1 MKLAEQ
7 KDTVPGINVEEALG
21 FLGQG
26 KLREAVETFTAIL
39 NKDPQSVPAY
49 NGLGIIYGILQKY
62 NQGCVLFH
70 RGLVLDPDNAMLH
83 YNYGTVL
90 LAQGR
95 LNRAA
100 AEYQEALRCKP
111 EWYKP
116 ANKLGILLGKQGRYA
131 NALEVLSATLKFNS
145 RNPEIRET
153 IKQILVEQEAARQAL
168 KKNEAHKRSEQV
180 EEAAEVPVITSWD
193 LEVKVSA
200 LVDLLKYLARL
211 AEYLPPAER
220 ERFIQSDTPS
230 RIYHIL
236 QLTSPS

>member
-1 MKLAEQ
+1 MKSAEQ
-7 KDTVPGINVEEALG
+7 KDTVPGISVEEAMG

-39 NKDPQSVPAY
+39 NQDPQSVQAY
-49 NGLGIIYGILQKY
+49 HGLGIIYGILQKY
-62 NQGCVLFH
+62 AQGCVLFH
-70 RGLVLDPDNAMLH
+70 RGLALDPDNAMMH
-83 YNYGTVL
+83 YNYGTIL

-95 LNRAA
+95 LKRAA
-100 AEYQEALRCKP
+100 TEYREALRCKP

-116 ANKLGILLGKQGRYA
+116 ANKLGILFGKQGRYA

-153 IKQILVEQEAARQAL
+153 IKQILVAQEAARQAL
-168 KKNEAHKRSEQV
+168 KKHEAHKRNEPA
-180 EEAAEVPVITSWD
+180 EEAAEASVITSWD

-211 AEYLPPAER
+211 AEDLGPAER

-236 QLTSPS
+236 QVINQP